1 MPENNDYLSQ
11 LMARVNERLN
21 ESDASGKPSGPDRST
36 DDGPIKPHVFTSG
49 GRFDDVP
56 APEEEVN
63 EVPAETPETETPE
76 KPQETAAETAEEDD
90 YDQEDYTEDYE
101 EDLPQDSEKADE
113 ATFSFSPDG
122 DDYSRKDVDGPKDSE
137 DILDWNVS
145 EDVEKYLTS
154 DKTPGGSIFSDIP
167 KEKKSAR
174 TKRQEKRRL
183 KANTRQLMDNN
194 SGKRRGCF
202 SAVFHALLTL
212 ILIAITILAVLYVLQ
227 TIADVT
233 ILDVD
238 KIISYVTEKVSSL
251 IQYLAEKFSK

>member
-21 ESDASGKPSGPDRST
+21 ETDASGKPSGADRS
-36 DDGPIKPHVFTSG
+36 DDGPVKPHVFTTG

-56 APEEEVN
+56 APEEE
-63 EVPAETPETETPE
+63 EKAVPEEMPAPAAQPQPQQNVTE
-76 KPQETAAETAEEDD
+76 EEEEEE
-90 YDQEDYTEDYE
+90 YDQEADTEDYE
-101 EDLPQDSEKADE
+101 EDLPEDSEKADE

-122 DDYSRKDVDGPKDSE
+122 EDYSRKDADGPKDSE

-154 DKTPGGSIFSDIP
+154 DRTPSGSIFSDIP

-174 TKRQEKRRL
+174 AKRQEKRRL

-194 SGKRRGCF
+194 SGRRRGCF
-202 SAVFHALLTL
+202 SAIFHALLTL

-238 KIISYVTEKVSSL
+238 KIISYLTQKVSSL